1 VLHNN
6 RADARRRAR
15 RRRGPLYLG
24 RQGLIYCA
32 HAGRSGAGVAG
43 YFNEMYHDDR
53 VRPPYARLQDWM
65 AAMPAEL
72 RSLKQAEAE
81 HLFRRIGIT
90 FAVYGEGGDPDRLIP
105 FDMFPRVFT
114 HAEWTRLERGIK
126 QRARALNA
134 FLSDVYGRGEI
145 VRAGRIPA
153 ALVYQNDAYEKAVAG
168 FVPPKGVYS
177 HIVGIDLVR
186 TGPDEFFVLEDNCRT
201 PSGVSYMLEN
211 REIMMRMFPELFQAN
226 RILPVDSYS
235 DLLRRTLASVAPAKC
250 AGEPCIVILTPG
262 HFNSAYYE
270 HSFLADLMGV
280 ELVEGQDLFVEGE
293 FVWMRTTEG
302 PRRVDVI
309 YRRID
314 DAFLDPLCFRP
325 DSMLGVPGLMD
336 VYRSGGVAI
345 CSAPGAGVADDKAVY
360 TFVPDMI
367 RFYLGEEPILQNVPT
382 WQCGRESDLRHVLA
396 HLPELVVKEVH
407 GSGGYG
413 MLVGPKSTA
422 DQIAAFRDKI
432 LADPGNYIAQPT
444 LALSTVPTFVAEGVA
459 PRHVDL
465 RPYCLVGER
474 IELVPGGL
482 TRVALTDG
490 SLVVNSSQGGGVKDT
505 WVLAE

>member
-1 VLHNN
+1 MYDGGAV
-6 RADARRRAR
+6 RA
-15 RRRGPLYLG
+15 
-24 RQGLIYCA
+24 
-32 HAGRSGAGVAG
+32 
-43 YFNEMYHDDR
+43 
-53 VRPPYARLQDWM
+53 PYARLEGWTR
-65 AAMPAEL
+65 AMPGAL
-72 RSLKQAEAE
+72 RQMKQAEAE
-81 HLFRRIGIT
+81 ALFRRIGIT

-114 HAEWTRLERGIK
+114 AQEWARLERGIK
-126 QRARALNA
+126 QRAKALNA
-134 FLSDVYGRGEI
+134 FLVDVYGRGEI

-153 ALVYQNDAYEKAVAG
+153 RLVYQNAAYEKAVVG
-168 FVPPKGVYS
+168 IVPPKGVYS

-186 TGPDEFFVLEDNCRT
+186 TGPDDFFVLEDNCRT

-211 REIMMRMFPELFQAN
+211 REIMMRMFPDLFREN
-226 RILPVDSYS
+226 RIQPIDSYS
-235 DLLRRTLASVAPAKC
+235 DRLRHTLASVAPAKC
-250 AGEPCIVILTPG
+250 DRDPTVVILTPG
-262 HFNSAYYE
+262 PFNSAYYE

-293 FVWMRTTEG
+293 FCYMRTTEG

-314 DAFLDPLCFRP
+314 DTYLDPLCFRP

-360 TFVPDMI
+360 TYVPEMI

-382 WQCGRESDLRHVLA
+382 WQCGRDDELKYVLENLA
-396 HLPELVVKEVH
+396 DLVVKEVH

-413 MLVGPKSTA
+413 MLVGPKCTREEV
-422 DQIAAFRDKI
+422 AAFRERI
-432 LADPGNYIAQPT
+432 VADPGNYIAQPT
-444 LALSTVPTFVAEGVA
+444 LALSTTPTFVDQGIA

-465 RPYCLVGER
+465 RPYCLVGAS
-474 IELVPGGL
+474 IDLVPGGL
-482 TRVALTDG
+482 TRVALKDG

>member
-1 VLHNN
+1 MT
-6 RADARRRAR
+6 
-15 RRRGPLYLG
+15 G
-24 RQGLIYCA
+24 
-32 HAGRSGAGVAG
+32 GAGSMAAT
-43 YFNEMYHDDR
+43 YFNEMFDKGR
-53 VRPPYARLQDWM
+53 VRDPYARLGDWTRD
-65 AAMPAEL
+65 MPAEF
-72 RSLKQAEAE
+72 RAMKQAEAE
-81 HLFRRIGIT
+81 ALFRRIGIT

-114 HAEWTRLERGIK
+114 QGEWRRLDRGIK

-134 FLSDVYGRGEI
+134 FLVDVYGRGEI
-145 VRAGRIPA
+145 VRAGRVPA
-153 ALVYQNDAYEKAVAG
+153 HLVYGNAAYEKAVAG
-168 FVPPKGVYS
+168 FTPPRGVYS
-177 HIVGIDLVR
+177 HIVGIDIVR
-186 TGPDEFFVLEDNCRT
+186 TGPEDFFVLEDNCRT

-211 REIMMRMFPELFQAN
+211 REVMMRMFPALFREN
-226 RILPVDSYS
+226 RIEPIDSYS
-235 DLLRRTLASVAPAKC
+235 EILRRTLASVAPAKC
-250 AGEPCIVILTPG
+250 DHEPTTVILTPG

-280 ELVEGQDLFVEGE
+280 ELVEGADLFVEAG

-302 PRRVDVI
+302 PKKVDVI

-325 DSMLGVPGLMD
+325 ESMLGIPGLMD
-336 VYRSGGVAI
+336 VYRSGGVTLA
-345 CSAPGAGVADDKAVY
+345 SAPGAGVADDKAVY
-360 TFVPDMI
+360 TFVPEMI

-382 WQCGRESDLRHVLA
+382 WQCGKADELKYVLD
-396 HLPELVVKEVH
+396 HLGELVVKEVH

-413 MLVGPKSTA
+413 MLVGPKSTKA
-422 DQIAAFRDKI
+422 EIERFRHLLAANP
-432 LADPGNYIAQPT
+432 AGYIAQPT
-444 LALSTVPTFVAEGVA
+444 LALSTTPTFVDEGVA

-482 TRVALTDG
+482 TRVVLTDG

-505 WVLAE
+505 WVLGR

>member
-1 VLHNN
+1 MSHPFLM
-6 RADARRRAR
+6 
-15 RRRGPLYLG
+15 PESLSP
-24 RQGLIYCA
+24 RQSDCLTGTKT
-32 HAGRSGAGVAG
+32 GKGTFRVTD
-43 YFNEMYHDDR
+43 YFNEMYQGAD
-53 VRPPYARLQDWM
+53 VRLPYARLEDWM
-65 AAMPAEL
+65 RAMPAEL

-81 HLFRRIGIT
+81 ALFRRIGIT

-114 HAEWTRLERGIK
+114 GTEWARLERGIK

-134 FLSDVYGRGEI
+134 FLVDIYGRGEI
-145 VRAGRIPA
+145 VRAGRVPSR
-153 ALVYQNDAYEKAVAG
+153 LVYQNEAYEKAVAG
-168 FVPPKGVYS
+168 IIPPKGVYS

-186 TGPDEFFVLEDNCRT
+186 TGADEFFVLEDNCRT

-211 REIMMRMFPELFQAN
+211 REIMMRMFPDLFREN
-226 RILPVDSYS
+226 RIQPVEQYPAI
-235 DLLRRTLASVAPAKC
+235 LRRTLASVAPEKC
-250 AGEPCIVILTPG
+250 KGDPVVVILTPG

-293 FVWMRTTEG
+293 FVYMRTTKG

-314 DAFLDPLCFRP
+314 DAFIDPLCFRP

-336 VYRSGGVAI
+336 VYRSGGVSI

-360 TFVPDMI
+360 TFVPEMI
-367 RFYLGEEPILQNVPT
+367 RFYLGEEPILRNVPT
-382 WQCGRESDLRHVLA
+382 WQCGKPDDKKYVLEN
-396 HLPELVVKEVH
+396 LGELVVKEVH

-413 MLVGPKSTA
+413 MLVGPKSTKE
-422 DQIAAFRDKI
+422 QIETFRHLI

-444 LALSTVPTFVAEGVA
+444 LALSTTPTFVAEGIA

-482 TRVALTDG
+482 TRVALKEG

>member
-1 VLHNN
+1 MT
-6 RADARRRAR
+6 
-15 RRRGPLYLG
+15 
-24 RQGLIYCA
+24 
-32 HAGRSGAGVAG
+32 S
-43 YFNEMYHDDR
+43 YFNEMFQGDA
-53 VRPPYARLQDWM
+53 VRSPYARLEDWTRS
-65 AAMPAEL
+65 MPAEL
-72 RSLKQAEAE
+72 RQMKQAEAE
-81 HLFRRIGIT
+81 ALFRRIGIT

-114 HAEWTRLERGIK
+114 NAEWTRLERGIK

-134 FLSDVYGRGEI
+134 FLLDIYGRGEI

-153 ALVYQNDAYEKAVAG
+153 RLVYQNEAYEKAVAG
-168 FVPPKGVYS
+168 IVPPKGVYS

-211 REIMMRMFPELFQAN
+211 REIMMRMFPDLFREN
-226 RILPVDSYS
+226 RILPVDGYPE
-235 DLLRRTLASVAPAKC
+235 LLRRTLASVAPVKC
-250 AGEPCIVILTPG
+250 DGEPTVVILTPG

-302 PRRVDVI
+302 PKRVDVI

-314 DAFLDPLCFRP
+314 DAFIDPLCFRP

-360 TFVPDMI
+360 TFVPEMI

-382 WQCGRESDLRHVLA
+382 WQCAKPDDCKYVLS
-396 HLPELVVKEVH
+396 HLAELVVKEVH

-413 MLVGPKSTA
+413 MLVGPKSTPE
-422 DQIAAFRDKI
+422 QVAAFAERI
-432 LADPGNYIAQPT
+432 RIDPGNYIAQPT
-444 LALSTVPTFVAEGVA
+444 LALSTVPTFVEEGIA

-474 IELVPGGL
+474 VELVPGGL
-482 TRVALTDG
+482 TRVALTSG